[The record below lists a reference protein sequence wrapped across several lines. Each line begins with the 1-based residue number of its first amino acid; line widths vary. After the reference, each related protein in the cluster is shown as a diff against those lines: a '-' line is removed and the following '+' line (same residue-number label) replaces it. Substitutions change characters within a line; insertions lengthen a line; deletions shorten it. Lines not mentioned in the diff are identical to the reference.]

1 MPPPARARAPPHRS
15 GHAVP
20 LALGHRH
27 RLSVRCTAE
36 GTLDLVAAFGL
47 LAATFIVSALVAGL
61 VDRGPVSFPMIF
73 LGLGLLLG
81 GGGLGF
87 LHVDVHN
94 PALEVVGTL
103 TLALVLF
110 MDALHLEGGQSKRDW
125 LVPALVLG
133 PGTLIV
139 IVVVAAAGILLL
151 DLPVP
156 LALMLGAVLSSTDA
170 VVLRDIVRDPR
181 VPRPIR
187 RVLSV
192 EAGTNDL
199 IVLPLILVLV
209 AVATRGPGTAGEWTL
224 FALRLL
230 VIGPATGFVV
240 GGFGAWLMARAD
252 ARFAVRREYQALYG
266 VGLVL
271 GAYAAGVAVGGDG
284 FLAAFFAGLAVTVLD
299 QTLCDCFLEFGEA
312 AAEMSMLLAFVLFG
326 ALLSELLPGAPIG
339 PGLALAGIAIFVA
352 RPLAIWPLLSLRSA
366 ALSRT
371 ARAFIAW
378 FGPRGLNSLLF
389 ALLAVQGNVP
399 GSDLL
404 LALTGLVVLVSVVLH
419 GASATPLSAWYGRKV
434 ASETLEEERVSTAT
448 DLFEHE
454 ADQVERISP
463 AELARELAGDRPPIV
478 LDVRSRSQYERDA
491 VRIPGSVRVLP
502 DSIPEWA
509 ASAHKDQ
516 PYVLYCT

>member
-1 MPPPARARAPPHRS
+1 
-15 GHAVP
+15 
-20 LALGHRH
+20 
-27 RLSVRCTAE
+27 
-36 GTLDLVAAFGL
+36 
-47 LAATFIVSALVAGL
+47 
-61 VDRGPVSFPMIF
+61 MIF

-81 GGGLGF
+81 SGALGL
-87 LHVDVHN
+87 LHVDAQT

-110 MDALHLEGGQSKRDW
+110 MDALNLEGGRSKRDW

-139 IVVVAAAGILLL
+139 IVVVAAAGVLLFN
-151 DLPVP
+151 LPVT

-170 VVLRDIVRDPR
+170 VVLRDVVRDQR
-181 VPRPIR
+181 VPWPIR

-192 EAGTNDL
+192 EAGTNDI
-199 IVLPLILVLV
+199 IVLPLILVLI
-209 AVATRGPGTAGEWTL
+209 AVVTKGAGTASDWVD

-230 VIGPATGFVV
+230 ILGPAAGFAV
-240 GGFGAWLMARAD
+240 GGIGAWLMAKAD

-326 ALLSELLPGAPIG
+326 ALLSELLGAAPLG
-339 PGLALAGIAIFVA
+339 RGLALAGLAIFVA
-352 RPLAIWPLLSLRSA
+352 RPLAILPLLSVRSA
-366 ALSRT
+366 ELSR
-371 ARAFIAW
+371 AGRAFIAW

-389 ALLAVQGNVP
+389 ALVVVQSDIR
-399 GSDLL
+399 GSEVL
-404 LALTGLVVLVSVVLH
+404 LALTGLVVLVSVVAH
-419 GASATPLSAWYGRKV
+419 GASATPLSAWYARKV
-434 ASETLEEERVSTAT
+434 ATKTLEEERVSTAT
-448 DLFEHE
+448 GLFEPE
-454 ADQVERISP
+454 ADSVERIGP
-463 AELARELAGDRPPIV
+463 ADLAAELAGDRPPIV
-478 LDVRSRSQYERDA
+478 VDVRSRSEYERDG
-491 VRIPGSVRVLP
+491 VQIPGSIRVLP
-502 DSIPEWA
+502 DSVPEWA
-509 ASAHKDQ
+509 TSALKDR

>member
-1 MPPPARARAPPHRS
+1 MN
-15 GHAVP
+15 
-20 LALGHRH
+20 
-27 RLSVRCTAE
+27 
-36 GTLDLVAAFGL
+36 LVAAFGL

-73 LGLGLLLG
+73 LGLGMLLG
-81 GGGLGF
+81 GGALGL
-87 LHVDVHN
+87 LHIDAHN

-103 TLALVLF
+103 TLSLVLF
-110 MDALHLEGGQSKRDW
+110 MDALNLEGSGSRRDW

-139 IVVVAAAGILLL
+139 IVVVAAAGHLLFGL
-151 DLPVP
+151 GVP

-170 VVLRDIVRDPR
+170 VVLRDIVRDER

-199 IVLPLILVLV
+199 IVLPLVLVLI
-209 AVATRGPGTAGEWTL
+209 AVSTRGAGTAGEWVL
-224 FALRLL
+224 FGMRLL
-230 VIGPATGFVV
+230 VIGPAAGFAV
-240 GGFGAWLMARAD
+240 GGIGAWLMARAD
-252 ARFAVRREYQALYG
+252 ARFSVRREYQALYG

-326 ALLSELLPGAPIG
+326 ALLSDLLPQTPLW

-352 RPLAIWPLLSLRSA
+352 RPLAIWPLLGLRSA

-371 ARAFIAW
+371 ARSFIAW

-389 ALLAVQGNVP
+389 ALLAVHGGVA

-404 LALTGLVVLVSVVLH
+404 LSLTGIVVLVSVIAH
-419 GASATPLSAWYGRKV
+419 GATATPLSARYGRKV
-434 ASETLEEERVSTAT
+434 ASRTLEEERVSTAT
-448 DLFEHE
+448 ELFEPE
-454 ADQVERISP
+454 AAQVERISP
-463 AELARELAGDRPPIV
+463 AELAGELAGARPPVV
-478 LDVRSRSQYERDA
+478 LDVRSRSQYERDG
-491 VRIPGSVRVLP
+491 VRIPGSIRVLP
-502 DSIPEWA
+502 DRVQEWA
-509 ASAHKDQ
+509 ATARKDQ
-516 PYVLYCT
+516 PYALYCT

>member
-1 MPPPARARAPPHRS
+1 
-15 GHAVP
+15 
-20 LALGHRH
+20 
-27 RLSVRCTAE
+27 
-36 GTLDLVAAFGL
+36 
-47 LAATFIVSALVAGL
+47 
-61 VDRGPVSFPMIF
+61 MIF
-73 LGLGLLLG
+73 LGLGMLLG
-81 GGGLGF
+81 GGGLGL
-87 LHVDVHN
+87 LHIDAHN

-103 TLALVLF
+103 TLSLVLF
-110 MDALHLEGGQSKRDW
+110 MDALNLEGGRSRRDW

-139 IVVVAAAGILLL
+139 IAVVSLAGYLLF
-151 DLPVP
+151 DLAVP

-170 VVLRDIVRDPR
+170 VVLRDIVRDER
-181 VPRPIR
+181 VPRPVR
-187 RVLSV
+187 RILSV

-199 IVLPLILVLV
+199 IVLPLVLVLI
-209 AVATRGPGTAGEWTL
+209 AVATRSAGTTGDWVL
-224 FALRLL
+224 FGLRLL
-230 VIGPATGFVV
+230 VVGPAVGFAV
-240 GGFGAWLMARAD
+240 GGIGAWLMARAD

-326 ALLSELLPGAPIG
+326 ALLSDLLPDAPLG
-339 PGLALAGIAIFVA
+339 PGLALAGIAVFVA
-352 RPLAIWPLLSLRSA
+352 RPLAIWPLLGLRTA

-371 ARAFIAW
+371 ARGFIAW

-389 ALLAVQGNVP
+389 ALLAVHGGVA

-404 LALTGLVVLVSVVLH
+404 LSLTGVVVLVSVIAH
-419 GASATPLSAWYGRKV
+419 GATATPLSARYGRTV
-434 ASETLEEERVSTAT
+434 AARTLEEERVSTAT
-448 DLFEHE
+448 GLFQPE
-454 ADQVERISP
+454 AEQVERVSP
-463 AELARELAGDRPPIV
+463 ADLAHELAGDRPPIV
-478 LDVRSRSQYERDA
+478 LDVRSRSQYEHDR

-502 DSIPEWA
+502 DRVPEWA
-509 ASAHKDQ
+509 ATALEDQ